1 MSDTGA
7 PISSLESGAMIETDA
22 PPAFEEFELDGPAA
36 DVGNSTPLSAVNEVP
51 VRVQAVLGRARVPVG
66 ELIRMKSGM
75 VLELDRRVGEPVD
88 VYVNNRLVARGEVM
102 LVDHALGVT
111 LTEIVRQDG

>member
-1 MSDTGA
+1 MSEAGD
-7 PISSLESGAMIETDA
+7 PFNSPESGAMIETDT
-22 PPAFEEFELDGPAA
+22 PPSFEEFELDGPAA
-36 DVGNSTPLSAVNEVP
+36 DTASGTSLSAVSEVP

>member
-1 MSDTGA
+1 MSEAGDPFNT
-7 PISSLESGAMIETDA
+7 PEPGAMIETDT
-22 PPAFEEFELDGPAA
+22 PPAFEEFDLDGPVA
-36 DVGNSTPLSAVNEVP
+36 DVGNGTPLSAVNEVP

>member
-1 MSDTGA
+1 MSDPGE
-7 PISSLESGAMIETDA
+7 PIPNLESGVMVETDT
-22 PPAFEEFELDGPAA
+22 PPSFEEFGS
-36 DVGNSTPLSAVNEVP
+36 NSHTPDAGSGGSLSAVHEVP

>member
-1 MSDTGA
+1 MSETGDPFQSA
-7 PISSLESGAMIETDA
+7 EPGAMIETDT
-22 PPAFEEFELDGPAA
+22 PPSFEEFGLDGPAA
-36 DVGNSTPLSAVNEVP
+36 DLGSATSLSAVNEVP

>member
-1 MSDTGA
+1 MSEPGE
-7 PISSLESGAMIETDA
+7 PIENHESGAMIESDA
-22 PPAFEEFELDGPAA
+22 PPSFEEFAIDGPTA
-36 DVGNSTPLSAVNEVP
+36 DTGPAGSLSAVNEVP

>member
-1 MSDTGA
+1 MSDPGE
-7 PISSLESGAMIETDA
+7 PIESHESGAMIESDT
-22 PPAFEEFELDGPAA
+22 PPSFEEFATDGPAS
-36 DVGNSTPLSAVNEVP
+36 NSGPAGSLSAVSEVP

-111 LTEIVRQDG
+111 LTEIVRQES

>member
-1 MSDTGA
+1 MSDTGE
-7 PISSLESGAMIETDA
+7 PIPNLDSGAMIETDT
-22 PPAFEEFELDGPAA
+22 PPAFEEFGLDGPAA
-36 DVGNSTPLSAVNEVP
+36 DLGSSASLSAVNEVP

>member
-1 MSDTGA
+1 MSDTGE
-7 PISSLESGAMIETDA
+7 PIPSFDSGAMIEADT
-22 PPAFEEFELDGPAA
+22 PPAFEEFGNDGPAA
-36 DVGNSTPLSAVNEVP
+36 DAGNGTPLSAVNEVP

>member
-1 MSDTGA
+1 MSENADPVPNQEIA
-7 PISSLESGAMIETDA
+7 PVADSEAS
-22 PPAFEEFELDGPAA
+22 PAFEEFGSDTPAVDPGRNGPL
-36 DVGNSTPLSAVNEVP
+36 TAVNEVP

-88 VYVNNRLVARGEVM
+88 VFVNNRLVARGEVM

>member
-1 MSDTGA
+1 MSETGD
-7 PISSLESGAMIETDA
+7 PFQSPEPGAMIETDT
-22 PPAFEEFELDGPAA
+22 PPAFEEFGLDGPAA
-36 DVGNSTPLSAVNEVP
+36 DLGSSASLSAVNEVP